1 MNVTWNTTVQLT
13 AINSQRADTTHF
25 FWQKKKKFLR
35 GFFKK
40 KKKNEV
46 TKEMRDGESQL
57 VALDVNA
64 QALTVSE

>member
-1 MNVTWNTTVQLT
+1 MVLRS
-13 AINSQRADTTHF
+13 IC
-25 FWQKKKKFLR
+25 KKKK
-35 GFFKK
+35 
-40 KKKNEV
+40 V